1 MNIIGSGDIM
11 NNIVKRSLY
20 YYDLIWR
27 EYDDNKKNFKDIK
40 NKDKRFI
47 RFLRKFLLKDDEIIN
62 PKYIIKTD
70 KDDQVFIITDEIT
83 DEYVKFRLVLCK
95 TNALPLIEQ
104 SGKLEELSEIIDDEQ
119 NIAEVTHCI
128 YFVNRGILGAEFNFF
143 GARVSAIA
151 SYMKKILF
159 DDDGDDKN
167 YAIRFNEKIN
177 EKAYEQLSDK
187 KGMTLFKIGYKPDSE
202 AYAKI
207 LSHHRVFSGPY
218 NANPEA
224 DIIEITIKKRKT
236 KKNNAGLE
244 EILSHEEIK
253 ELVNKYR
260 TDLSNFSIS
269 QGVYSD
275 CIDLLSDKMVGKV
288 ELVRTNRRTI
298 DRMDMYSKIIQFYE
312 DNIDDDE

>member
-27 EYDDNKKNFKDIK
+27 EYDDDKKRFKDIK
-40 NKDKRFI
+40 NKEKRFV
-47 RFLRKFLLKDDEIIN
+47 RFMKQFLLNENESVN
-62 PKYIIKTD
+62 PKYIIKTE
-70 KDDQVFIITDEIT
+70 KEDQIFIITDEISE
-83 DEYVKFRLVLCK
+83 EYVKFRLVLCK

-128 YFVNRGILGAEFNFF
+128 YFVNGNILGAEFNFF
-143 GARVSAIA
+143 GARVSAIS
-151 SYMKKILF
+151 SYMRKILF
-159 DDDGDDKN
+159 DDGDDKKYN
-167 YAIRFNEKIN
+167 IRFNEKIN

-187 KGMTLFKIGYKPDSE
+187 KGITLFKIGYKPDSE

-207 LSHHRVFSGPY
+207 LSHHGVFSGPY

-224 DIIEITIKKRKT
+224 DIIEITIKRRKT

-244 EILSHEEIK
+244 EILSPEEIK
-253 ELVNKYR
+253 ELVDKYR

-275 CIDLLSDKMVGKV
+275 CVDLLADKMVGKV

-298 DRMDMYSKIIQFYE
+298 DRMDMYSKIIRFYE
-312 DNIDDDE
+312 DNIDDEE